1 MIQGAD
7 LALLTGNPGSL
18 RIEILTGNFNGVIFH
33 HCFSAADAAC
43 STEGERLRSLR
54 VSVYNM
60 KKIGFIGW
68 RGMVGSV
75 LMNRMVEEHDF
86 VGFESHFFSTSQ
98 AGQKAPDFAGTD
110 CGVLLDAGNL
120 DLLKEMDII
129 VTCQGGGY
137 TTSVYDKLLA
147 SGWKGYWID
156 SASTLR
162 QDPRACIILDPVN
175 REVIDRDLDRGIH
188 TFVGGNCTTSIM
200 LMALAGLIKSGAV
213 EWLQMS
219 SYQAASGAGAKNMR
233 ELLAQMGTLY
243 GACAEDLKDP
253 AASILK
259 IEKEVRDAM
268 NSPAMPVAEFTVPLA
283 GSLIPWIDK
292 KMESGQSREEWK
304 GQVETNKI
312 LGFPEGKI
320 KVDGNCVRISSLRCH
335 SESFLIKLAKDITVP
350 EIEEIIRNTNEWV
363 KVIPNEKE
371 ETIRELSPA
380 KVSGSLSVPI
390 GRIRK
395 TTIGDRYLSAFCV
408 GDQLLWGAAEP
419 LRRMLKILL
428 GTL

>member
-1 MIQGAD
+1 
-7 LALLTGNPGSL
+7 
-18 RIEILTGNFNGVIFH
+18 
-33 HCFSAADAAC
+33 
-43 STEGERLRSLR
+43 
-54 VSVYNM
+54 
-60 KKIGFIGW
+60 
-68 RGMVGSV
+68 
-75 LMNRMVEEHDF
+75 
-86 VGFESHFFSTSQ
+86 
-98 AGQKAPDFAGTD
+98 
-110 CGVLLDAGNL
+110 
-120 DLLKEMDII
+120 
-129 VTCQGGGY
+129 
-137 TTSVYDKLLA
+137 
-147 SGWKGYWID
+147 
-156 SASTLR
+156 
-162 QDPRACIILDPVN
+162 
-175 REVIDRDLDRGIH
+175 
-188 TFVGGNCTTSIM
+188 M

-233 ELLAQMGTLY
+233 ELLAQMGVLY

-253 AASILK
+253 SASILK

-304 GQVETNKI
+304 GQAETNKI
-312 LGFPEGKI
+312 LGFPEGQI

-363 KVIPNEKE
+363 KVI
-371 ETIRELSPA
+371 
-380 KVSGSLSVPI
+380 VPI

>member
-86 VGFESHFFSTSQ
+86 VGFESHFFSTS
-98 AGQKAPDFAGTD
+98 
-110 CGVLLDAGNL
+110 
-120 DLLKEMDII
+120 
-129 VTCQGGGY
+129 

>member
-1 MIQGAD
+1 MRPLFHAALPRVLLKERGSGA
-7 LALLTGNPGSL
+7 S
-18 RIEILTGNFNGVIFH
+18 
-33 HCFSAADAAC
+33 
-43 STEGERLRSLR
+43 R

-175 REVIDRDLDRGIH
+175 REVIDRDLERGIH

-233 ELLAQMGTLY
+233 ELLAQMGVLY

-253 AASILK
+253 SASILK
-259 IEKEVRDAM
+259 IKKDTIREALMDFEAVEHRLEFVREVDGVRWVNDSKATNV
-268 NSPAMPVAEFTVPLA
+268 NSTWYALESMKTPTVL
-283 GSLIPWIDK
+283 
-292 KMESGQSREEWK
+292 
-304 GQVETNKI
+304 I
-312 LGFPEGKI
+312 LGGKD
-320 KVDGNCVRISSLRCH
+320 KGNDYS
-335 SESFLIKLAKDITVP
+335 
-350 EIEEIIRNTNEWV
+350 EIEELVSEKVRAIVCMGKDNAKLLDFFGGKVKEIRDTHSLEDAV
-363 KVIPNEKE
+363 AAC
-371 ETIRELSPA
+371 REPAQKGDTGLLSPCCA
-380 KVSGSLSVPI
+380 SFDLFSSYDN
-390 GRIRK
+390 R
-395 TTIGDRYLSAFCV
+395 GDTFK
-408 GDQLLWGAAEP
+408 AAV
-419 LRRMLKILL
+419 RALKEKNAD
-428 GTL
+428 

>member
-1 MIQGAD
+1 
-7 LALLTGNPGSL
+7 
-18 RIEILTGNFNGVIFH
+18 
-33 HCFSAADAAC
+33 
-43 STEGERLRSLR
+43 
-54 VSVYNM
+54 
-60 KKIGFIGW
+60 
-68 RGMVGSV
+68 
-75 LMNRMVEEHDF
+75 
-86 VGFESHFFSTSQ
+86 
-98 AGQKAPDFAGTD
+98 
-110 CGVLLDAGNL
+110 
-120 DLLKEMDII
+120 
-129 VTCQGGGY
+129 
-137 TTSVYDKLLA
+137 
-147 SGWKGYWID
+147 
-156 SASTLR
+156 
-162 QDPRACIILDPVN
+162 
-175 REVIDRDLDRGIH
+175 
-188 TFVGGNCTTSIM
+188 
-200 LMALAGLIKSGAV
+200 
-213 EWLQMS
+213 
-219 SYQAASGAGAKNMR
+219 
-233 ELLAQMGTLY
+233 
-243 GACAEDLKDP
+243 
-253 AASILK
+253 
-259 IEKEVRDAM
+259 
-268 NSPAMPVAEFTVPLA
+268 MPVAEFTVPLA

-304 GQVETNKI
+304 GQAETNKI
-312 LGFPEGKI
+312 LGFPEGQI